1 MCTKDLKAFE
11 VPAIHL
17 VDPKPR
23 YRARKT
29 VTVPV
34 TEEDGKK
41 TWWTRSELK
50 SLLSRNSRKPMPE
63 STFKCRLELLEFCPE
78 VDRRLYG
85 RKFSDLAKWSLIE
98 IEKLHKQF
106 DFNAEKV
113 TEYLENIGLD
123 TSEYFRKHSR
133 NRK

>member
-1 MCTKDLKAFE
+1 MPRQHLKAFE
-11 VPAIHL
+11 VPAIYL
-17 VDPKPR
+17 VNPKPK
-23 YRARKT
+23 YRARKII
-29 VTVPV
+29 TVPV

-85 RKFSDLAKWSLIE
+85 RRFSDLAKWSLIE

-106 DFNAEKV
+106 DFNAQKV